1 MTPLPTPSSSVST
14 RFTWSTLPNSRGFEL
29 TRNGEILGTLRR
41 PTIWSQNV
49 FATTPAGDWI
59 FRPCGFWRTQAEIV
73 DSESRQTLARF
84 KTKWSR
90 SGTLTFADGQVFHLA
105 RKSAWRPRWI
115 VTNEAGEPVLGLRTR
130 EKSVEIE
137 KGLAISES
145 RLALLILFTLCRVR
159 QAQEDAASAA
169 MVAVIAAS

>member
-1 MTPLPTPSSSVST
+1 MTPLPPASS

-49 FATTPAGDWI
+49 FATTPGGDWI
-59 FRPCGFWRTQAEIV
+59 FRPSGFWRTEAEIV
-73 DSESRQTLARF
+73 DSTSRETLARF

-90 SGTLTFADGQVFHLA
+90 SGTLTFADGQVFQLDYK
-105 RKSAWRPRWI
+105 RAWRPRWT
-115 VTNEAGEPVLGLRTR
+115 VTNEMGETVLSLRTR

-137 KGLAISES
+137 RGLVVSES
-145 RLALLILFTLCRVR
+145 RMSLLILFTLCRVR

>member
-1 MTPLPTPSSSVST
+1 MTPLQTIAST

-41 PTIWSQNV
+41 PSIWSQNV
-49 FATTPAGDWI
+49 VATTPQGDWI
-59 FRPCGFWRTQAEIV
+59 FRPSGFWRTEAEVV
-73 DSESRQTLARF
+73 DANSRHTLATF

-90 SGTLTFADGQVFHLA
+90 SGTLTFADGQVFQLEYK
-105 RKSAWRPRWI
+105 RAWRPRWT
-115 VTNEAGEPVLGLRTR
+115 VTNKAGEIVLALRVR

-137 KGLAISES
+137 RGLVISEP

>member
-1 MTPLPTPSSSVST
+1 MTPLQPAVVVST
-14 RFTWSTLPNSRGFEL
+14 RFTWSKLPNSRGFEL

-49 FATTPAGDWI
+49 FAATPTGNWI
-59 FRPCGFWRTQAEIV
+59 FRPCGFWRTEAEIADA
-73 DSESRQTLARF
+73 DSRRTLARF
-84 KTKWSR
+84 KTGWGR
-90 SGTLTFADGQVFHLA
+90 SGTLTFSDGQIFHLDYK
-105 RKSAWRPRWI
+105 RAWHPRWV
-115 VTNEAGEPVLGLRTR
+115 VTNDAGEIVLSLRTR

-137 KGLAISES
+137 NGPVLSES

>member
-1 MTPLPTPSSSVST
+1 MTPLPSGAST
-14 RFTWSTLPNSRGFEL
+14 RFTWSALPNSRGFEL

-59 FRPCGFWRTQAEIV
+59 FRPSGFWRTEAEIV
-73 DSESRQTLARF
+73 DSASRQTLAKF

-90 SGTLTFADGQVFHLA
+90 SGALTFADGQIFQLDYKRSWH
-105 RKSAWRPRWI
+105 PRWT
-115 VTNEAGEPVLGLRTR
+115 VTNDAGETVLSLRTR

-137 KGLAISES
+137 KGPVICES

-159 QAQEDAASAA
+159 QAQEEAASAA

>member
-1 MTPLPTPSSSVST
+1 MTPLPTLASTVST

-49 FATTPAGDWI
+49 FATTPGGDWI
-59 FRPCGFWRTQAEIV
+59 FCPCGFWRTEIEIV
-73 DSESRQTLARF
+73 EADSRLTLARF
-84 KTKWSR
+84 KRKWSR
-90 SGTLTFADGQVFHLA
+90 SGTLAFADGQIFHLDY
-105 RKSAWRPRWI
+105 KGAWRPRWT
-115 VTNEAGEPVLGLRTR
+115 VTNETGEPVLSLRSR
-130 EKSVEIE
+130 DKSVEVG